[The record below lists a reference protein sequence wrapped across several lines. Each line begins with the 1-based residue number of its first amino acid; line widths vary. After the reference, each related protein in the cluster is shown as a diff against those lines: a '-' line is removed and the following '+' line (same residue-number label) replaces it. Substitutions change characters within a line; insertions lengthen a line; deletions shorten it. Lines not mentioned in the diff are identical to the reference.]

1 MNSNVRHIGI
11 IIDGNRRYAKKL
23 LLQPWKGHDMGAE
36 RVENIIEWT
45 SDLGIK
51 ILTIYA
57 LSTENLKREAKE
69 LEHLFGLFR
78 KWFTKIRS
86 DKRVKERQIKFK
98 FIGRLE
104 LLPEDLNKLCREIE
118 KDTENNKG
126 MLVNFCMAYGGR
138 QELIEAMKKIVE
150 SKQEITE
157 ENLRKNLW
165 LQEEPELIIRTGN
178 RTRTSNFLP
187 WQSAYSEWIFLE
199 KLWPE
204 FTKQDLIECL
214 EKFSKMDR
222 NFGR

>member
-1 MNSNVRHIGI
+1 M
-11 IIDGNRRYAKKL
+11 
-23 LLQPWKGHDMGAE
+23 
-36 RVENIIEWT
+36 
-45 SDLGIK
+45 
-51 ILTIYA
+51 
-57 LSTENLKREAKE
+57 
-69 LEHLFGLFR
+69 
-78 KWFTKIRS
+78 
-86 DKRVKERQIKFK
+86 
-98 FIGRLE
+98 
-104 LLPEDLNKLCREIE
+104 LPEDLNKLCREIE